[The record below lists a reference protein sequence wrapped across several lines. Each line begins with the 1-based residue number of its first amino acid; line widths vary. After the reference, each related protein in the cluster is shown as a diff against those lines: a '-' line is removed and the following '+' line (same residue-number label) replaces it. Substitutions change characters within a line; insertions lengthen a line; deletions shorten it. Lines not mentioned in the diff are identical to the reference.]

1 MVSLQFG
8 ASLVAA
14 RRVAE
19 RECVR
24 AKRPAR
30 SVFPGVQSASM
41 PTRNWAFGVV
51 GSECA
56 SRSAAEGG
64 VRTDSLFA
72 DPVEMEDIA
81 TLLPIWNDEHGT
93 AQ

>member
-1 MVSLQFG
+1 M
-8 ASLVAA
+8 
-14 RRVAE
+14 RVTQCG
-19 RECVR
+19 R
-24 AKRPAR
+24 
-30 SVFPGVQSASM
+30 
-41 PTRNWAFGVV
+41 
-51 GSECA
+51 
-56 SRSAAEGG
+56 GG